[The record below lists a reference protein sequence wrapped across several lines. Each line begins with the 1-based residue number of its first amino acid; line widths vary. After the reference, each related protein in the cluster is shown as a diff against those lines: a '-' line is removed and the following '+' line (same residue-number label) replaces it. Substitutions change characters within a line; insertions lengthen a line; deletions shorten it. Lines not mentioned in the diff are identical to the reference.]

1 MTTVFTAQEAFTDL
15 TLPKL
20 KVDSILPDG
29 DGALALFIPSITP
42 SLTLPAGASTIDNLA
57 WERAKVLI
65 PAATEASLRGITN
78 KNFSSGAS
86 GIAEFSA
93 KRGIHV
99 INSQTV
105 SAKDQGYSI
114 NLPDDIRSYLIANQS
129 NKYFFSLWGKTSRAT
144 LDTTEQYSV
153 FGIVGSNINNT
164 KLSIF
169 ATTTHAPS
177 GSALGNRVGGAFTS
191 VSNFIRNQ
199 AVNGFSSVVT
209 APTLGNLLAYIQF
222 GSRDVFN
229 NTHDVNKASSGI
241 IYKFYMEDLTVSG
254 RTYAE
259 VDAIDFALYTAAFAV
274 GGKYYGDTFTAPSTI
289 V

>member
-42 SLTLPAGASTIDNLA
+42 SLTLPAGASTIDNLV
-57 WERAKVLI
+57 WDRAKVLI
-65 PAATEASLRGITN
+65 PAATEASLRGITT

-105 SAKDQGYSI
+105 SAQNQGYSI
-114 NLPDDIRSYLIANQS
+114 VLPDDIRSYIVANPAH
-129 NKYFFSLWGKTSRAT
+129 KYFFSLWGR
-144 LDTTEQYSV
+144 TTRGTTDVTAQYTM
-153 FGIVGSNINNT
+153 FGICGQNINNT
-164 KLSIF
+164 LLSLF
-169 ATTTHAPS
+169 VTANNNPNFT
-177 GSALGNRVGGAFTS
+177 ALGNRAGTS
-191 VSNFIRNQ
+191 FATVAPFVRNT
-199 AVNGFSSVVT
+199 AVNGFSAVST
-209 APTLGNLLAYIQF
+209 APTLGNLLAYIQV
-222 GSRDVFN
+222 GSRDVFYVQ
-229 NTHDVNKASSGI
+229 DVNKASSAI
-241 IYKFYMEDLTVSG
+241 IYKFYMEDMTVSG

-259 VDAIDFALYTAAFAV
+259 IDAIDNALYTAAFAV